1 MKFVTSACILAT
13 LSSSATALNWESSLR
28 NGLENH
34 RMLKAKSSKAP
45 KATKATKEPKA
56 KKSSKAPKGP
66 KESKAPK
73 APKSGSNA
81 LLEIELDVFGEVH
94 PAKMDI
100 GPDQRIYFTG
110 GTDSRAYRVD
120 IEGNAEMFAEITTG
134 AGFTLG
140 CQFDGKGNYYMVN
153 GAGVYMVSA
162 DKLSDETQ
170 PLPIEPEN
178 IFPWTTSPAIPMSID
193 VDNNTDCAYV
203 SDMGKGEIWR
213 IDINTREGKVWASSA
228 DGTGAYALLYG
239 EPDSTNFLGVP
250 FGVVEVMVDANS
262 EWLYF
267 SAHERNFFG
276 RIRILPN
283 GDAGELQVLGE
294 VENRAALNGAF
305 LDVIGNKLYGATPFL
320 DFQNGVARDP
330 NAVRGGEIW
339 MIDIDDVADDGTGGT
354 PERILSDLDYGTL
367 TDVITGHNF
376 GNPSD
381 LYLLDGSFDTL
392 VWPTGVL
399 PDPDAPYH
407 GAVRVLKGGG
417 GGKSPKAGRRRR
429 N

>member
-1 MKFVTSACILAT
+1 
-13 LSSSATALNWESSLR
+13 
-28 NGLENH
+28 
-34 RMLKAKSSKAP
+34 MLKAKSLKAPKTSKEP
-45 KATKATKEPKA
+45 KATKESKTPKA
-56 KKSSKAPKGP
+56 FKSTKAAKSAKG
-66 KESKAPK
+66 
-73 APKSGSNA
+73 SGSNT
-81 LLEIELDVFGEVH
+81 LLEIQLDRFGEVH

-100 GPDQRIYFTG
+100 GPDKRIYFTG

-120 IEGNAEMFAEITTG
+120 NEGNAEMFAEITTG

-140 CQFDGKGNYYMVN
+140 CQFDANGNYYMVN

-170 PLPIEPEN
+170 SLPINPD
-178 IFPWTTSPAIPMSID
+178 ILFPWTTAPGTTAPAIPMSID
-193 VDNNTDCAYV
+193 IDNNTGSAYV
-203 SDMGKGEIWR
+203 SDMGKGEIWK
-213 IDINTREGKVWASSA
+213 IDINTRQGVVWASSA
-228 DGTGAYALLYG
+228 DGTGAYDLLYG
-239 EPDSTNFLGVP
+239 EADSTNFLGVP
-250 FGVVEVMVDANS
+250 FGVVEVMVDAKS

-276 RIRILPN
+276 RVRILSN
-283 GDAGELQVLGE
+283 GDAGELQVLGV

-320 DFQNGVARDP
+320 NFQNGVARDP
-330 NAVRGGEIW
+330 KATRGGEIW

-354 PERILSDLDYGTL
+354 PERILSDLDFGTL
-367 TDVITGHNF
+367 TDVITGRNF
-376 GNPSD
+376 GDSSD

-392 VWPTGVL
+392 TWPSGVL

-417 GGKSPKAGRRRR
+417 KSKNTKNTKASKGKGKGIR